1 MQDSDYCTEESARL
15 FRTILSLG
23 YEIFQPGWP
32 LRKMT
37 GCANK
42 FWVEDLLLVRRDFL
56 QEFFRVHGEVTEV
69 NWEYQIQV
77 MEDEDF
83 TIEGG
88 YYDWADRKSNVP
100 VYHGS

>member
-15 FRTILSLG
+15 FQTIISLG

-32 LRKMT
+32 LTKLT

-56 QEFFRVHGEVTEV
+56 LEVIRDHGEMKEMKKVK
-69 NWEYQIQV
+69 WEYEIQE
-77 MEDEDF
+77 MKEENYE
-83 TIEGG
+83 I
-88 YYDWADRKSNVP
+88 
-100 VYHGS
+100 YHGTIVMVAGTNKTK